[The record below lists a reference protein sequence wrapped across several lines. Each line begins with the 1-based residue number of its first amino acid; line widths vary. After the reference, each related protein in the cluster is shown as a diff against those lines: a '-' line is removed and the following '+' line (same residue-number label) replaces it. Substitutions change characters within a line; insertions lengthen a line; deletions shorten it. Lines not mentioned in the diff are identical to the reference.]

1 MCETIM
7 KRSLSLGLVALL
19 ALAGCKDDPKAI
31 AQKAADQET
40 QALALNDAN
49 VAKVKAGLVQGA
61 EKLRSLYANGADPHQ
76 DPPAVRAAL
85 FANRAEV
92 PELNAAKTT
101 FSALV
106 DANGIGVRNDLEQ
119 DAMAGRNVGAAFPA
133 LKSVISGFTTTT
145 GAFDLPGP
153 PAPPNRQWI
162 GVAPVTKPDGSTG
175 GLYIAGW
182 TYRQYAYLLQDTLRA
197 RMEGEIDKAKST
209 AKVPIFY
216 VMIFDASGVYG
227 TTMAP
232 DVNEKAMSDL
242 DLLAKTAAG
251 PAQGVVNVSDRDYGW
266 AAARAPSLGANI
278 GIVTM
283 RSDL

>member
-19 ALAGCKDDPKAI
+19 ALGGCKDDPKVI

-49 VAKVKAGLVQGA
+49 VAKVKTGLVQGA
-61 EKLRSLYANGADPHQ
+61 EKLRALYANGADPHQ
-76 DPPAVRAAL
+76 DPAAVRAAL
-85 FANRAEV
+85 FKNRAEV
-92 PELNAAKTT
+92 KELNDAKTT

-133 LKSVISGFTTTT
+133 LKNATGFTTTT
-145 GAFDLPGP
+145 GVFDLPGP

-162 GVAPVTKPDGSTG
+162 GAAAVTKPDGSTG
-175 GLYIAGW
+175 GVYIAGW

-197 RMEGEIDKAKST
+197 RMEDEIDKAKST

-216 VMIFDASGVYG
+216 VMIFDPSGVYG
-227 TTMAP
+227 TPMTP
-232 DVNEKAMSDL
+232 DVNEKAMRDL

-266 AAARAPSLGANI
+266 AAARAPSLGPNI
-278 GIVTM
+278 GIASM